1 MPPTAA
7 VSTAPVVSSTVAQI
21 PAAQIAPI
29 SAVPATSPAASTP
42 NSAAGAST
50 STAPQIPANP
60 ANGLD
65 DFGKSQ
71 QSGQV
76 LAQYRCPTTGGIVRT
91 WVKPGP

>member
-1 MPPTAA
+1 M
-7 VSTAPVVSSTVAQI
+7 SSPVVQI

-29 SAVPATSPAASTP
+29 SAVPATSPAAGTP

-50 STAPQIPANP
+50 STASQIPANP

-76 LAQYRCPTTGGIVRT
+76 LAQYRCPKTGGLVRT
-91 WVKPGP
+91 WVNSGP